1 MTQHYGKR
9 PQVGCSFWLLWVLA
23 STVAVFVLV
32 GVFADVVVGV
42 GVGMLLFGVL
52 VGIAQWLV
60 LRRQVS
66 SAGLWVLA
74 STVGGGVVGVV
85 AVFVGVVGVV
95 AVVVALVTGGAIT
108 GSAMVWLLR
117 HPIQLDGT
125 KHNAKSGD
133 STDNA

>member
-1 MTQHYGKR
+1 MTQQPVAR
-9 PQVGCSFWLLWVLA
+9 PQIGCSFWLLWVLA

-32 GVFADVVVGV
+32 GVFVDVVGV
-42 GVGMLLFGVL
+42 VGVAVGMVLFGVS

-85 AVFVGVVGVV
+85 AVFVGVFGVV
-95 AVVVALVTGGAIT
+95 AVVGALVAGGAIT
-108 GSAMVWLLR
+108 SGALVWLLR
-117 HPIQLDGT
+117 QAAPE
-125 KHNAKSGD
+125 A
-133 STDNA
+133 